1 MDEISGEGIE
11 LTLEDVT
18 REKTSVWESSWK
30 NLTGKFNTKRR
41 VNISIAETIL
51 KKEFIKMLEVTENED
66 KTA

>member
-1 MDEISGEGIE
+1 LDEISGEGIE